1 MLKSEPGIQ
10 DRATRGILALG
21 WIVLV
26 AAALTLTVAVGRGRL
41 LAELSDAATVL
52 HRQLSQRVDQ
62 HDAHL
67 TALSAVAI
75 SEGTG
80 ESDVFQQVAATI
92 VHFYPRITAVDLVA
106 LTDRD
111 RSLSTRPQLS
121 ADHVDIVRGAALA
134 SDGLP
139 ALLPAPDAPGSYL
152 IVKRSPNSDLAR
164 YGIALEISS
173 AALLDTEQAFW
184 TQPSVHLSLLLP
196 DGTRLIGGKG
206 ADKPQFEK
214 ELGSQSQPLRL
225 QAGIAPA
232 LTDILPPGLAA
243 AVMAL
248 TTLVYFG
255 LGLGFQQYARAR
267 RAEQQADF
275 SAQEARL
282 AHASRVNALGEM
294 ASGMAH
300 ELTQP
305 LTAILSQA
313 QAGRHLAR
321 RGDVSALEQVMQ
333 QIADQAKRASAILE
347 SLRNWTK
354 ASQPSDRLADV
365 TQAVRSVELLLSREA
380 RTRNVEL
387 TVKTGSGPMTV
398 RGDQVEVEQ
407 IVFNLVHN
415 AIDAASGRAEAGVN
429 VAVHSVPDRIV
440 IDVSDTGPGVPNDMR
455 NHLFEPFVTSK
466 PAGTGLGLALCQRLA
481 ERMGG
486 EVTLLD
492 SLPTTFRVILPRQS
506 LQDGGTT
513 R

>member
-1 MLKSEPGIQ
+1 MVKAETGKQ
-10 DRATRGILALG
+10 DRATRCIFVLG
-21 WIVLV
+21 GIVLV
-26 AAALTLTVAVGRGRL
+26 AAALTLTAAVGRGRL

-75 SEGTG
+75 SEATDD
-80 ESDVFQQVAATI
+80 SDVFQQVAATI

-111 RSLSTRPQLS
+111 RSLSTRPRLS
-121 ADHVDIVRGAALA
+121 ADHVAMVRKAALA

-139 ALLPAPDAPGSYL
+139 VLLPAPDAPGSYL
-152 IVKRSPNSDLAR
+152 MIKRSPNSDLAR

-173 AALLDTEQAFW
+173 AALLDTEPTFW
-184 TQPSVHLSLLLP
+184 TKASVHLSLLLP
-196 DGTRLIGGKG
+196 DGTPLIWGPG
-206 ADKPQFEK
+206 AEEPQFEK
-214 ELGSQSQPLRL
+214 ELGSQSQPLQL

-232 LTDILPPGLAA
+232 LTDILPPGRAA
-243 AVMAL
+243 AVIAL
-248 TTLVYFG
+248 TTFLYFALG
-255 LGLGFQQYARAR
+255 LGLQQYARAR
-267 RAEQQADF
+267 RAEKQADF

-321 RGDVSALEQVMQ
+321 RGDASALEQVMQ

-354 ASQPSDRLADV
+354 APQPKDRLADV
-365 TQAVRSVELLLSREA
+365 TQALKSVELLLSREA
-380 RTRNVEL
+380 QTRGVDL
-387 TVKTGSGPMTV
+387 TVKTGSGQLTV

-415 AIDAASGRAEAGVN
+415 AIDAASGQAKAGVT
-429 VAVHSVPDRIV
+429 VTVHSAPDSIV
-440 IDVSDTGPGVPNDMR
+440 IDVSDTGPGVPGDMR
-455 NHLFEPFVTSK
+455 NRLFEPFVTSK

-492 SLPTTFRVILPRQS
+492 SPQTTFSVILPRQS
-506 LQDGGTT
+506 PQDGGST

>member
-1 MLKSEPGIQ
+1 MPDLK
-10 DRATRGILALG
+10 ATR
-21 WIVLV
+21 
-26 AAALTLTVAVGRGRL
+26 
-41 LAELSDAATVL
+41 
-52 HRQLSQRVDQ
+52 Q
-62 HDAHL
+62 
-67 TALSAVAI
+67 
-75 SEGTG
+75 
-80 ESDVFQQVAATI
+80 
-92 VHFYPRITAVDLVA
+92 
-106 LTDRD
+106 
-111 RSLSTRPQLS
+111 
-121 ADHVDIVRGAALA
+121 
-134 SDGLP
+134 
-139 ALLPAPDAPGSYL
+139 
-152 IVKRSPNSDLAR
+152 
-164 YGIALEISS
+164 
-173 AALLDTEQAFW
+173 
-184 TQPSVHLSLLLP
+184 
-196 DGTRLIGGKG
+196 
-206 ADKPQFEK
+206 
-214 ELGSQSQPLRL
+214 
-225 QAGIAPA
+225 
-232 LTDILPPGLAA
+232 
-243 AVMAL
+243 
-248 TTLVYFG
+248 VYFG

-321 RGDVSALEQVMQ
+321 RGDANALEQVMQ

-354 ASQPSDRLADV
+354 TSQPSDRLADV

-415 AIDAASGRAEAGVN
+415 AIDAAAGRAEAGVN
-429 VAVHSVPDRIV
+429 VAVHSVLDRIV
-440 IDVSDTGPGVPNDMR
+440 IDVSDTGPGVPSNMR
-455 NHLFEPFVTSK
+455 NRLFEPFVTSK
-466 PAGTGLGLALCQRLA
+466 PGGTGLGLALCQRLA

-492 SLPTTFRVILPRQS
+492 SLPTTFRVILPRQF
-506 LQDGGTT
+506 LQDSGTT